1 VYICDVCVLVCFHS
15 KLVFRIKGCGE
26 IGCQFIVNF
35 HNKWYQSY
43 GCGEMQ
49 SLKFGI
55 ERLDGVRRYCS
66 LMEYGALFMCRG
78 TVHGRS
84 TEHCSRAEVLFMEDD
99 SWSTVHESL
108 GTGAASLWGTVA
120 LTGALA

>member
-1 VYICDVCVLVCFHS
+1 VG
-15 KLVFRIKGCGE
+15 KLVVNLF
-26 IGCQFIVNF
+26 VNF

-43 GCGEMQ
+43 SCGEMQ

-84 TEHCSRAEVLFMEDD
+84 TEHCSRAEVLFMEDY
-99 SWSTVHESL
+99 SWSTVYRCCRLVED
-108 GTGAASLWGTVA
+108 TGLDKGVGPGD
-120 LTGALA
+120 LLCRLL

>member
-1 VYICDVCVLVCFHS
+1 M
-15 KLVFRIKGCGE
+15 
-26 IGCQFIVNF
+26 QF
-35 HNKWYQSY
+35 
-43 GCGEMQ
+43 
-49 SLKFGI
+49 LKFGI

-84 TEHCSRAEVLFMEDD
+84 MEHCSRAEVLFMEDY

-108 GTGAASLWGTVA
+108 GTGAASLRGTVA